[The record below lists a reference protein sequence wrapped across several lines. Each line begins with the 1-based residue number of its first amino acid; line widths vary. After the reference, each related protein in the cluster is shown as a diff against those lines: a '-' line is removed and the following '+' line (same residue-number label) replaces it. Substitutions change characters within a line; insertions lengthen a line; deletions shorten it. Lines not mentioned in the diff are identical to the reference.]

1 MRFAAPPEAVWAG
14 LMFYE
19 QLCRRPPLLLRL
31 LLPAATRAEGR
42 KSAVGDQTR
51 CLYEQGHLVKRI
63 TSVDPARHCLFEITE
78 QRLRIA
84 GGIRLS
90 GGGYALSRLPDG
102 STRVELETRYVSPWR
117 PRWLCRPI
125 EAAVC
130 HAFHRH
136 ILGAMRRAVDSPAQ
150 PEQGGILCGD
160 KRSESF
166 IADLSG

>member
-1 MRFAAPPEAVWAG
+1 MRFAAAAETVWVG

-19 QLCRRPPLLLRL
+19 QLRRRPPLLLRL
-31 LLPAATRAEGR
+31 LLPAPTRTEGR
-42 KSAVGDQTR
+42 KFAVGDQTR
-51 CLYEQGHLVKRI
+51 CLYEQGLLVKRI
-63 TSVDPARHCLFEITE
+63 TSIDPPRRCRFEIAE

-84 GGIRLS
+84 GGIRLA
-90 GGGYALSRLPDG
+90 GGSYSLGVLPDG

-136 ILGAMRRAVDSPAQ
+136 ILGAMRGAVESTAE
-150 PEQGGILCGD
+150 PEQGGIRGEDSSGSLV
-160 KRSESF
+160 
-166 IADLSG
+166 ADSSG